1 MRLVFTKG
9 SGKYDRLE
17 VGRDGAA
24 PERVDCPKQGII
36 PHDMVHYAVES
47 VMAARGFLSRLADGA
62 PATFAPGG
70 ESEEAIERLVETIQA
85 EAWSGPAPA
94 DELIGLY
101 ELTCEARGHGVM
113 PVDADAIEAIR
124 ARVAELT
131 AAWNA
136 VPVGGTLELAFEG
149 R

>member
-1 MRLVFTKG
+1 MQLAFTKG

-17 VGRDGAA
+17 VLRDGAA
-24 PERVDCPKQGII
+24 PALIDCPKQGII

-47 VMAARGFLSRLADGA
+47 VMAARGFLSSLADGA

-70 ESEEAIERLVETIQA
+70 ESAEGIERLVETIQA

-94 DELIGLY
+94 ADVIALY
-101 ELTCEARGHGVM
+101 EITCEARGSKVI
-113 PVDADAIEAIR
+113 PVDEAAIDAIR
-124 ARVAELT
+124 ARMAELT
-131 AAWNA
+131 AQWSA
-136 VPVGGTLELAFEG
+136 VPVGSTLTLDFA